1 MNEQNEI
8 SAQYGIGKLIQLIW
22 LGNELLES
30 VDAYQTLQTNAEGI
44 EDPNQLPLEILE
56 KIYSVF
62 HNESMF
68 FQLNNLDF
76 ISSSMI
82 RE

>member
-8 SAQYGIGKLIQLIW
+8 SAQYGIGKWIQLIW

>member
-1 MNEQNEI
+1 
-8 SAQYGIGKLIQLIW
+8 
-22 LGNELLES
+22 

-68 FQLNNLDF
+68 FELNNLDF